1 MKKQDLDFKL
11 EQFKRLSTA
20 FSLNEGKPVFVDG
33 KHWTSHEFF
42 SMLGQLKLESNAQSF
57 VLSHNFQNESH
68 KSQLHFRKKGFRIVF
83 FFKMQLYQELNKF

>member
-42 SMLGQLKLESNAQSF
+42 SMLGQLKLESNELGLEIKNIERLF
-57 VLSHNFQNESH
+57 L
-68 KSQLHFRKKGFRIVF
+68 KYKKHIP
-83 FFKMQLYQELNKF
+83 LN